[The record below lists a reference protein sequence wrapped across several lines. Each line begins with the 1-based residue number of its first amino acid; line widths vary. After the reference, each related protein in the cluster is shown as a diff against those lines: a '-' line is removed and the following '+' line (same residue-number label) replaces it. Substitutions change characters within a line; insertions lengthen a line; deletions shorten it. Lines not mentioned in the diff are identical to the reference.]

1 MAFAAFVIAGVL
13 LLGVLPLKL
22 AATWLGAER
31 TGWIVCFFA
40 GIVAGL
46 TSSALNQRVPF
57 GFVIACLISAVVY
70 KLFLGTTYLRAVLI
84 VLLQLV
90 LLVVVAIVL
99 FLVAPS
105 LLGLVGIKSGPAQ

>member
-46 TSSALNQRVPF
+46 TSSASSN
-57 GFVIACLISAVVY
+57 AADSAVRRR
-70 KLFLGTTYLRAVLI
+70 TT
-84 VLLQLV
+84 
-90 LLVVVAIVL
+90 
-99 FLVAPS
+99 
-105 LLGLVGIKSGPAQ
+105 